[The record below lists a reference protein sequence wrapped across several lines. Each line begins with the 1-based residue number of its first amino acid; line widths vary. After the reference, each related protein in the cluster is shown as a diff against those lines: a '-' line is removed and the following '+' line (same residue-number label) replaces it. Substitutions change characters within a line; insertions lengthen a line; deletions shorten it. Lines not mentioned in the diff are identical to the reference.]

1 MHSTMESQS
10 LDHWTAREAPR
21 EHHINATVFSVL
33 MIHTLSS
40 FLFCLIIFPS
50 YLSPFDIFIFFR
62 QSQLTCG
69 LHVGRVLFSLS
80 LSLFFVHCVLPGLKI
95 VDGTEQA
102 FSKYM
107 SKE

>member
-50 YLSPFDIFIFFR
+50 YLSPFDIFIFFSSIPTNMWASR
-62 QSQLTCG
+62 GQG
-69 LHVGRVLFSLS
+69 AIFSLS
-80 LSLFFVHCVLPGLKI
+80 LSLFCSLC
-95 VDGTEQA
+95 TA
-102 FSKYM
+102 RT
-107 SKE
+107 